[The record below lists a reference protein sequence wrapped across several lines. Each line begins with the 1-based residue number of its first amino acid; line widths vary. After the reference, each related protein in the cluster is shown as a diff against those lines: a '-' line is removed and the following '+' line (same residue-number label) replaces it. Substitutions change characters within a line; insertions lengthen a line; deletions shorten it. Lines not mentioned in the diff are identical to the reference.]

1 MTIHHTS
8 MHTVNNGY
16 SDLEILLYHNRNPI
30 NDKDGG
36 VILSI
41 LLKKGDD
48 YGQANEFL
56 NEFINRMP
64 ANENPIEEDVPV
76 SSGWN
81 PEQLLPESKSFF
93 YYEGALPYPPCSQ
106 NWSFIVFEE
115 IVPVAANIIE
125 TVKYTIGVGNKNIR
139 PIQKKPEGI
148 TIFYNANSEFDGN
161 QDLSKDAVEKAT
173 GVKEPEVKVLNPPT
187 SWLKQNIYIIKGI
200 VISIVL
206 ILMIYAAIKFAKVIV
221 ENDLL
226 NRFIVKQLQKK
237 QAREYQKSQTQIAE
251 QEQAQYGVA
260 APVQAPT
267 NMNNNNNNNNNND

>member
-1 MTIHHTS
+1 

-93 YYEGALPYPPCSQ
+93 YYEGALPYPPCNQ

-115 IVPVAANIIE
+115 ILPVAANIIE

-148 TIFYNANSEFDGN
+148 TIFYNSNSEFDGN
-161 QDLSKDAVEKAT
+161 QDLSKDAIEKAT

-237 QAREYQKSQTQIAE
+237 GRKWTLKYKRSINCRKSKGFSQI
-251 QEQAQYGVA
+251 QHCKYGRRG
-260 APVQAPT
+260 
-267 NMNNNNNNNNNND
+267 